1 MEALHFLADL
11 ALHLDEHLVVL
22 IAQYG
27 TWVYGIL
34 FLVVFC
40 ETGLVVTPFLPGD
53 SLLFVAGTVW
63 AASGMDA
70 RVLAATLVAAA
81 LSGDNTNYWIGRYV
95 GPRAFHFEQSRVFN
109 RRALDRTHAF
119 YERHG
124 GKTVVLAR
132 FVPLVRTF
140 APFVAGVGRM
150 DYPRFLAFCVGGA
163 LLWVVSLVSAGV
175 FFGSI
180 AWVREHLTAVILLI
194 VALSLAPLGV
204 EYVRHRKREPH

>member
-1 MEALHFLADL
+1 MEALHFLVDL
-11 ALHLDEHLVVL
+11 ALHLDQHLAAL

-27 TWVYGIL
+27 VWVYAIL
-34 FLVVFC
+34 FAVIFC

-53 SLLFVAGTVW
+53 SLLFVAGTLW

-70 RVLAATLVAAA
+70 RVLAATLIVAA
-81 LSGDNTNYWIGRYV
+81 LCGDNANYWVGRYI
-95 GPRAFHFEQSRVFN
+95 GPRAFHFEQSRIFN
-109 RRALDRTHAF
+109 RRALERTHAYF
-119 YERHG
+119 ERHG
-124 GKTVVLAR
+124 GKTIMLAR

-150 DYPRFLAFCVGGA
+150 DYLRFLAFSVGGA

-194 VALSLAPLGV
+194 VALSLLPLGV
-204 EYVRHRKREPH
+204 EYVRARMRV